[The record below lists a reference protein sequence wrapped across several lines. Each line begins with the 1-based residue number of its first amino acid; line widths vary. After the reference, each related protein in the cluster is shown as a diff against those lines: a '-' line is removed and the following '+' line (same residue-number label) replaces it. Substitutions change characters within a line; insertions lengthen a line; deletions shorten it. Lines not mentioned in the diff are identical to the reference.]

1 MQSNGKDGEGAEL
14 VAGVRTE
21 IDSGVAFINL
31 DAPPT
36 NLLTQPVRAALLKAL
51 ETARGN
57 DTVQGVVL
65 AGSAALFSAG
75 VDVREVEGAGEAAPR
90 LGDIC
95 TTIEDFP
102 KPVVAALTGMA
113 LGAGLELALAAHA
126 RVADPAL
133 RIGFP
138 DLSFGLLPGAGG
150 TQRLPRLIGAGHA
163 LSLLLTSRLHSAKAE
178 IAEGLFDAFSENAVT
193 EAARM
198 AREIAPRKTSE
209 RIEGFADAKAFQ
221 KAVKE
226 ARESATVKAL
236 GQAAER
242 LVDCIEASQLLPIE
256 SGLAFEA
263 AASEDCA
270 ASDMSRALI
279 HMHFAERRSQN
290 MPELV
295 GHEPKA
301 PKAIG
306 VVGGGPAA
314 AGIAVAALLHG
325 VKVVQFERTE
335 EAAKA
340 ARARIDETVR
350 SVAQQRAVAPAQA
363 GALMAGLQQT
373 TDLAGLAACGFVIE
387 AVAENPETKRQVFA
401 ALGAATGPGTVLA
414 TSSLIQSLTPLGEAA
429 GRPADVIALHL
440 HGPAYSHRLAEI
452 VLARETAPETLAKA
466 VGFAQVLKKFPVRAA
481 GGGCGI
487 GERVQAALRDCMTG
501 LVVQGVAPATI
512 DAALLDY
519 GFIHAPLAAMDRMGL
534 ELCLTRGALLARDGG
549 RVARSSLDVLR
560 TLIRAGRRGA
570 SSGVGFFIWQN
581 EQAVDDPKIADVL
594 PAPSQMAQRM
604 TAADIV
610 ARCVAAMANEGARIL
625 REGIALRPSDID
637 TVMVLGYGFPRERGG
652 PMKAADMLGVFET
665 GLLLKRLTE
674 EDQTLYAP
682 DPGFAALA
690 REGESFDALN
700 KLGKNRRKIPG

>member
-1 MQSNGKDGEGAEL
+1 M
-14 VAGVRTE
+14 AGVRTE
-21 IDSGVAFINL
+21 IDSGVAIISL

-51 ETARGN
+51 DAARG
-57 DTVQGVVL
+57 DDAVKGVVL
-65 AGSAALFSAG
+65 AGSPALFSAG
-75 VDVREVEGAGEAAPR
+75 VDVREIEGAGEAAPR

-95 TTIEDFP
+95 TEIEDFP

-150 TQRLPRLIGAGHA
+150 TQRLPRLIGAAHA
-163 LSLLLTSRLHSAKAE
+163 LSLMLNSRLHPAKSE
-178 IAEGLFDAFSENAVT
+178 IAQGLFEALSENVLA
-193 EAARM
+193 EAARL
-198 AREIAPRKTSE
+198 AREIAPRKTAE
-209 RIEGFADAKAFQ
+209 RTEGLADAKAFQ
-221 KAVKE
+221 KALKD

-236 GQAAER
+236 GQVAER
-242 LVDCIEASQLLPIE
+242 LVDCVEASQLLPIE

-270 ASDMSRALI
+270 ASDISRGLI
-279 HMHFAERRSQN
+279 HMHFAERRSHN

-295 GHEPKA
+295 GVEPKA
-301 PKAIG
+301 PKSIG
-306 VVGGGPAA
+306 VVGGGAAA

-335 EAAKA
+335 EAAQA

-350 SVAQQRAVAPAQA
+350 SVAQQGALAPAQVS
-363 GALMAGLQQT
+363 ALMSGLQQT
-373 TDLAGLAACGFVIE
+373 TDLSGLGACGFVVE

-429 GRPADVIALHL
+429 GRPGDVIALHL
-440 HGPAYSHRLAEI
+440 YGPAYSHRLAEI
-452 VLARETAPETLAKA
+452 VLARETSPETLAKA
-466 VGFAQVLKKFPVRAA
+466 VGLAQVLQKFPVRAA

-487 GERVQAALRDCMTG
+487 GERVQAALRDCVTG
-501 LVVQGVAPATI
+501 LVVQWVAPAMI

-519 GFIHAPLAAMDRMGL
+519 GFIHAPLSAMDRMGL
-534 ELCLTRGALLARDGG
+534 ELCLTHGALLARDGG
-549 RVARSSLDVLR
+549 RVPRSSLDVLR

-570 SSGVGFFIWQN
+570 SSGLGFFAWEN
-581 EQAVDDPKIADVL
+581 GQALDDPKIAQVL
-594 PAPSQMAQRM
+594 PAPSQMAQKM
-604 TAADIV
+604 SSADIV
-610 ARCVAAMANEGARIL
+610 ARCVAAMANEGARLL

-665 GLLLKRLTE
+665 GLLLKQLMA
-674 EDQTLYAP
+674 EDQTLYSP

-690 REGESFDALN
+690 REGENFEALN
-700 KLGKNRRKIPG
+700 KLGKNCRKIPG

>member
-1 MQSNGKDGEGAEL
+1 M
-14 VAGVRTE
+14 AGVRTE
-21 IDSGVAFINL
+21 IDSGIAIISL

-51 ETARGN
+51 EAALS
-57 DTVQGVVL
+57 DDAVKGVVV
-65 AGSAALFSAG
+65 AGSSALFSAG
-75 VDVREVEGAGEAAPR
+75 IDVREIEGAKEAAPR
-90 LGDIC
+90 LGDVC
-95 TTIEDFP
+95 CKIEEFP

-150 TQRLPRLIGAGHA
+150 TQRLPRLIGAA
-163 LSLLLTSRLHSAKAE
+163 NTLSLMLTSRLHPAKSE
-178 IAEGLFDAFSENAVT
+178 IAQGLFEEFSENVLA
-193 EAARM
+193 EAARL
-198 AREIAPRKTSE
+198 AREIAPRKTAE
-209 RIEGFADAKAFQ
+209 RTEGFADAKAFQ

-226 ARESATVKAL
+226 ARESSTVKAL

-242 LVDCIEASQLLPIE
+242 LVDCVEASQLLPIE

-270 ASDMSRALI
+270 ASDIARGLI
-279 HMHFAERRSQN
+279 HMHFAERRSHN

-295 GHEPKA
+295 GVEPKA
-301 PKAIG
+301 PQSVG

-335 EAAKA
+335 EAARA

-350 SVAQQRAVAPAQA
+350 SVAQQRALAPAQA
-363 GALMAGLQQT
+363 NAMMAGLQQT
-373 TDLAGLAACGFVIE
+373 TDLSGLGACGFVIE

-429 GRPADVIALHL
+429 GRPDDVIAVHL
-440 HGPAYSHRLAEI
+440 HGPAHSHRLAEI

-466 VGFAQVLKKFPVRAA
+466 VGLAQVLQKFPVRAA
-481 GGGCGI
+481 GGGCGV
-487 GERVQAALRDCMTG
+487 GERVQAALRDCVTG
-501 LVVQGVAPATI
+501 LVVQGVAPAAI

-519 GFIHAPLAAMDRMGL
+519 GFIHAPLTAMDRMGL

-549 RVARSSLDVLR
+549 RVPRSSLDVLR

-570 SSGVGFFIWQN
+570 SGGAGFFAWKN
-581 EQAVDDPKIADVL
+581 GQAVDDPKIAEVL
-594 PAPSQMAQRM
+594 PPPSQKAQKM
-604 TAADIV
+604 SSADIV
-610 ARCVAAMANEGARIL
+610 ARCVAAMANEGARLL

-637 TVMVLGYGFPRERGG
+637 TVMVLAYGFPRERGG

-665 GLLLKRLTE
+665 GLLLKQLTE
-674 EDQTLYAP
+674 EDQTLFAP

-690 REGESFDALN
+690 REGETFDALN